1 MMSRY
6 LALAAAAIILS
17 AGCAARP
24 STVDGAYTEG
34 GYGSPFYAE
43 VSHASKDG
51 DKPRLYLFGK
61 IADYDA
67 FLATKSVPENAH
79 RKFIGKGVN
88 RETIV
93 VQDLVGSE
101 LKDNP
106 GYTSKLVEKYG
117 QRHAVELAAKA
128 K

>member
-1 MMSRY
+1 MNSRFY
-6 LALAAAAIILS
+6 ALAAAAIFLS

-24 STVDGAYTEG
+24 SSADGAYTEG

-43 VSHASKDG
+43 VSYSAKEG

-67 FLATKSVPENAH
+67 FLATKSVPETSH
-79 RKFIGKGVN
+79 KKYIGKGVN

-93 VQDLVGSE
+93 VQDLVGSAA
-101 LKDNP
+101 KDDP
-106 GYTSKLVEKYG
+106 DFTGKLVAKYLK
-117 QRHAVELAAKA
+117 RHASELAAKA
-128 K
+128 Q